1 MLLPLATESR
11 CSQSAKLIYCFDTR
25 AHISNIN
32 SNRDLITVGFKAG
45 NWCHFK
51 CVNQRE
57 PMKVFFSFKLT
68 LNICCNGF
76 LSDGRLLSGHTG
88 DAQSIIT
95 LLLLGI
101 CPLTHLKREKKKTLI
116 RKSLS
121 PTVKFICS
129 FHHKVCL

>member
-1 MLLPLATESR
+1 MLFPLATESR
-11 CSQSAKLIYCFDTR
+11 CSQSVKLIYCFDTR

-88 DAQSIIT
+88 DTQSIIT

-101 CPLTHLKREKKKTLI
+101 CPLTHLKREKKKKNFNKK
-116 RKSLS
+116 KSESYSKIHLFIS
-121 PTVKFICS
+121 P
-129 FHHKVCL
+129 